1 MIPDASI
8 TVARFVPTKRRW
20 GRISAIAAPRGA
32 ARALDPKAVKGELWP
47 HLASATS
54 HPIVSFLYPAIILC
68 PYRCH
73 MNNEAKRGA
82 RNGGLCWR
90 ARGAGLRA
98 LFCALLLS
106 GCAAG
111 PQGAGDLAGRQSS
124 ASVPGG
130 VGAPTIVN
138 LAERMRAEGDL
149 SSAAGFYRRAIA
161 LDPDLVTAYIGLG
174 DTLLAAGYPDQ
185 AANAF
190 RAALKKN
197 PKNAEAEAGLGA
209 TLVSID
215 QPIAAIEMLQKA
227 IAVKPSR
234 RAYAALGVAEDL
246 RGDGAAAMKAYHA
259 GLALAPNDPGLL
271 NDLGLSEA
279 LQGDYD
285 TAIKTLRRV
294 ASGANATARDRLNLA
309 LVLGLAGHMEE
320 AAQVARIDLGD
331 RAVRNNLAYY
341 AELRAMSPS
350 ARATAILHP
359 AHALAGRGGATLCN
373 SRRCG
378 AMENGDAELSA
389 VPAAPIAAE
398 ALKPLAAKRADA
410 MPKHKEHALP
420 KAATDTKTKE
430 ATGPIAA
437 DAAPAKPKK
446 VSPSLPASTPNPTP
460 LKEPAATEPT
470 KQVSSAAVSTA
481 PAKAATPSEAS
492 IKKPKGTLKPP
503 VTHPASAA
511 APQPTTAKTAAQP
524 PAPAE
529 AAANAHPQVPA
540 QSKTSKTASSKTET
554 SKAEAAMDSQ
564 NAKPPAAISP
574 TPPSAPLAPA
584 TPAPV
589 QDAPPTAAPH
599 TSAFGG
605 EEI

>member
-161 LDPDLVTAYIGLG
+161 LDPDLVKAYIGLG

-320 AAQVARIDLGD
+320 AAQVARIDLGE
-331 RAVRNNLAYY
+331 RAVSNNLAYY

-359 AHALAGRGGATLCN
+359 ARALAGRGGATLCN

-378 AMENGDAELSA
+378 ATQNGDAELSA
-389 VPAAPIAAE
+389 VPTAPIAAE
-398 ALKPLAAKRADA
+398 ALKPLAASRAVA
-410 MPKHKEHALP
+410 MPKQSEPARP
-420 KAATDTKTKE
+420 QVATDTKTKE
-430 ATGPIAA
+430 ATGPVAA
-437 DAAPAKPKK
+437 DARPAQPKA
-446 VSPSLPASTPNPTP
+446 SPSLHAAMPTP
-460 LKEPAATEPT
+460 GPLRKPAAAGHTEGAASPT
-470 KQVSSAAVSTA
+470 AATLT
-481 PAKAATPSEAS
+481 AKAAKAPAPSEAS

-503 VTHPASAA
+503 VTHPASTA
-511 APQPTTAKTAAQP
+511 APQPATAKTAVTP

-540 QSKTSKTASSKTET
+540 QSKT

-574 TPPSAPLAPA
+574 TPPSAPFAPA
-584 TPAPV
+584 TPAPA